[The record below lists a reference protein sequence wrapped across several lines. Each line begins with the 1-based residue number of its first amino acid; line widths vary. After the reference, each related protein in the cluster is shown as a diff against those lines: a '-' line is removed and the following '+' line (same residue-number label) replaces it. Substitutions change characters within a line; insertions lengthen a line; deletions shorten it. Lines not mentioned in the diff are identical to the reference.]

1 MEAEIIPDGSVQ
13 TGDMQRGPQR
23 KTKVGRVIGD
33 KMAKTI
39 VVAVESQRMHRLY
52 KKPVRHT
59 RKFKVHDEER
69 LAHVGDLVRIV
80 ESRPYSKEKRW
91 RLDAI
96 LQRGELIRV
105 EA

>member
-1 MEAEIIPDGSVQ
+1 MEAEINQGSVAEA
-13 TGDMQRGPQR
+13 GEARRRPQR

-59 RKFKVHDEER
+59 RKFKVHDEEQS
-69 LAHVGDLVRIV
+69 AHVGDLVRIV
-80 ESRPYSKEKRW
+80 ESRPYSKEKHW

-96 LQRGELIRV
+96 LERGELIRV